1 MTPTLTVTGSPAVIA
16 SPFVSGAGTTLVCV
30 AHLFPPSALKDRAQ
44 AIPTADIIDRVAIVQ
59 SWLDDYDRGSLK
71 TDTEEA
77 REGGYTEDVF
87 VKVLGYKLKPNPLST
102 FEPKVGQEGKFPDG
116 IIRTSGSDV
125 LAAVVEFK
133 RASVDLD
140 KPQKGPTYGNLSP
153 VQQAFN
159 YKSAHRVCPFV
170 IVTNFFEFRLYHDN
184 RMDSERWTLRDLVDP
199 ADDYI
204 AFKKWY
210 YLLKADNLV
219 ADKGKSPTELLLS
232 DIRHEQIEIGK
243 DFYKE
248 YRDIRL
254 SLLRDIWRKNP
265 SYRSHFDDAITKA
278 QTIIDRFVF
287 ICFAED
293 GNLMRANTLARW
305 IKDTDQMK
313 GTSLW
318 EEFKTLSWRVGRGHS
333 YLEIPN
339 GYGGDLFADD
349 SELDALDI
357 PDEPLRALAE
367 LGSRYNFKDDLT
379 VTVLGHI
386 FEQSVTDLELIKA
399 KAAGGELPTGEDD
412 TLGRGR
418 RKKDGIFYTGD
429 YIVRYIVN
437 STVGEYLRVKET
449 ELIKKHNLSGMT
461 KDVSYEKAERAAY
474 TEYQHVLQSIRVLDP
489 ACGSGA
495 FLVGVFN
502 YLLAENQRVDAILG
516 GTLTSQEDFVRSIL
530 LDNIYGVDL
539 NEESV
544 EITKLS
550 LWLQTAIKNN
560 PLTSL
565 DQNIRCGNSL
575 VDNPAASDVP
585 FNWSAEF
592 PNIMAEKPETKLKF
606 AGENR
611 EPGFDVIVGNPP
623 YVQLSQGGVE
633 SEELRDHLVERYG
646 TSGGRLNTF
655 IFFTILGLD
664 LLRKDGRLGF
674 IIPNT
679 ILTQEYYKGARK
691 IIIERSRIE
700 EIVEYPEMQFEDAVV
715 ENITLLLK
723 NHPIDPGRK
732 PELFEVVAQ
741 TSETVTPVRAIDQRP
756 YAKAKNNV
764 FSLRGDA
771 VTDAIDALKKTTSID
786 RHYNV
791 NQAIALRGDRKA
803 SISDQP
809 GQDGEYYKLLDGRNI
824 TQYQV
829 NWSGNWLEYDVS
841 RIHSCKRK
849 DIFQA
854 DEKLFFRR
862 TGVSIIAAYDD
873 QQYFALNTLVVVTP
887 KTDNP
892 PLSLKSMM
900 VLMNSAVLNHYY
912 GRKYKSTKTV
922 FSEIQARTVGALPL
936 PGDIADYD
944 TMLTDYAEQIMAS
957 LRTESSKIQACIK
970 YLHATYGVDPVI
982 VASAMSKAEWKL
994 LEKALKDSTTIV
1006 QRQEVFTY
1014 FESVLKDV
1022 EQTRA
1027 SYESLVGNANDMIA
1041 DAYGLTPELARL
1053 TLAVE

>member
-1 MTPTLTVTGSPAVIA
+1 M
-16 SPFVSGAGTTLVCV
+16 
-30 AHLFPPSALKDRAQ
+30 AHLFPPSALRKRAEE
-44 AIPTADIIDRVAIVQ
+44 ISTVDIIDRVDILRA
-59 SWLDDYDRGSLK
+59 WLLDYDTGTLK
-71 TDTEEA
+71 TDTEQG

-87 VKVLGYKLKPNPLST
+87 VKVLGYKLKPDAHST

-116 IIRTSGSDV
+116 IIRVNGAEDLT
-125 LAAVVEFK
+125 AVVEYK
-133 RASVDLD
+133 RASADLD

-170 IVTNFFEFRLYHDN
+170 IVTNFFEFRLYSDN
-184 RMDSERWTLRDLVDP
+184 RMDFERWTLRDLVDP
-199 ADDYI
+199 ADDYLG
-204 AFKKWY
+204 FKKWY
-210 YLLKADNLV
+210 YLLKAENLV
-219 ADKGKSPTELLLS
+219 RTSGISSTESLLS
-232 DIRHEQIEIGK
+232 EIRHEQLEIGK

-254 SLLRDIWRKNP
+254 ELLRDIWRNN
-265 SYRSHFDDAITKA
+265 SGYRNHFDDAITKA

-293 GNLMRANTLARW
+293 GDLMRADTLARW
-305 IKDTDQMK
+305 LKDTDQMQ

-318 EEFKTLSWRVGRGHS
+318 EEFKTLSWRVGHGHG
-333 YLEIPN
+333 YLDIPS

-349 SELDALDI
+349 PELNALDI
-357 PDEPLRALAE
+357 PDQPLRALAE

-386 FEQSVTDLELIKA
+386 FEQSVTDLEMIKA

-437 STVGEYLRVKET
+437 ATVGEYLRDKET
-449 ELIKKHNLSGMT
+449 ELLKKHNLSGMT
-461 KDVSYEKAERAAY
+461 KDASFEKAERAAY

-502 YLLAENQRVDAILG
+502 YLLAENKRVDDILG

-530 LDNIYGVDL
+530 SDNIYGVDL

-550 LWLQTAIKNN
+550 LWLQTAIKNK

-565 DQNIRCGNSL
+565 DQNIKCGNSI
-575 VDNPAASDVP
+575 VNDSAASDAP
-585 FNWSAEF
+585 FDWSEKF
-592 PNIMAEKPETKLKF
+592 PNIMAEKPATKLKF

-633 SEELRDHLVERYG
+633 SEELREHLVGRYG

-655 IFFTILGLD
+655 IFFTLLGLD
-664 LLRKDGRLGF
+664 LLREDGRLGF

-679 ILTQEYYKGARK
+679 ILTQEFYKVARK
-691 IIIERSRIE
+691 IIINRSRIE

-723 NHPIDPGRK
+723 NRPISPGRK

-741 TSETVTPVRAIDQRP
+741 TANTVTPVRAIDQRP
-756 YAKAKNNV
+756 YARARNNV

-771 VTDAIDALKKTTSID
+771 VTDAIDSLKKTTTID
-786 RHYNV
+786 KHYNI
-791 NQAIALRGDRKA
+791 NQAIALKGDRKA
-803 SISDQP
+803 SIKDEPAQT
-809 GQDGEYYKLLDGRNI
+809 GEFYKLLDGRNI
-824 TQYQV
+824 NKYKIDWT
-829 NWSGNWLEYDVS
+829 GNWLEYDVS

-849 DIFQA
+849 DIFEI

-862 TGVSIIAAYDD
+862 TGVSIIAAYDNE
-873 QQYFALNTLVVVTP
+873 QYFALNTLIVVTP
-887 KTDNP
+887 KTDTP
-892 PLSLKSMM
+892 PLSLKALM

-936 PGDIADYD
+936 PVEISGCDRVLAELAD
-944 TMLTDYAEQIMAS
+944 QITAA
-957 LRTESSKIQACIK
+957 LATESSKIHGYAK
-970 YLHATYGVDPVI
+970 YLM
-982 VASAMSKAEWKL
+982 ASFGIEPRIAINAVGRANWKL
-994 LEKALKDSTTIV
+994 LEMALKEFTTIT
-1006 QRQEVFTY
+1006 QRQELFQH
-1014 FESVLKDV
+1014 FDSVLDDV
-1022 EQTRA
+1022 ERSRKSYYTLVSRA
-1027 SYESLVGNANDMIA
+1027 DAIVA
-1041 DAYGLTPELARL
+1041 DAYGLTPALARM
-1053 TLAVE
+1053 TQTED